1 MFVHTE
7 ETLLEL
13 EDYIKQLEE
22 KHGLTPKT
30 AIEVYK
36 AIEKE
41 RKQLKKLIID
51 DVIVPKGTLC
61 LDCEKKPAITGYDMH
76 FCEDCWDNAVD

>member
-1 MFVHTE
+1 MNSKEIVQ
-7 ETLLEL
+7 EL
-13 EDYIKQLEE
+13 INYSNKLGKLNED
-22 KHGLTPKT
+22 KT
-30 AIEVYK
+30 AYWHLQKLRAKMEEVK
-36 AIEKE
+36 NND
-41 RKQLKKLIID
+41 LLH